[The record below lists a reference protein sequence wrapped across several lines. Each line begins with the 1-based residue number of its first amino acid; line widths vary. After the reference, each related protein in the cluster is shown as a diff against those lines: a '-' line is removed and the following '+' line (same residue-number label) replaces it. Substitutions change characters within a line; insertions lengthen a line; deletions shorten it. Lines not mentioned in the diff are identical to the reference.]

1 MEYSIN
7 TQFDTS
13 PNAARVASETVTP
26 RDWLEQWPP
35 VRRSLISN
43 RFHYAVRD
51 GAIMP
56 ALVVR
61 AVQTALHQRL
71 RYATPPR
78 NATDETLHAV
88 WQALQAAPQEAYAYA
103 QTVLDWESLIRD
115 KQTHDWLKPAEG
127 MHVYVLTTGDVAR
140 FKELAKVR
148 LWLAGTGYCKLATP
162 HKHTGVASIL
172 ERCLIDMM
180 VFSPERLDS
189 VAGAQIAK
197 SAPFYQDRPAPE
209 LSLGVVL
216 DLDALPDSTE
226 DERTQYALLV
236 AEAKDWLAPEQRRI
250 VRTHI
255 TSATPAIP
263 DAEVE
268 QEITARLARAERGE
282 LDAAQ
287 PLYFSNGTTC
297 TAGTLTKA
305 LDGKRL
311 RDPLEP
317 DYGPSQA
324 VLHWR
329 GGDWRIVRWA
339 HGIKR
344 VYRLATDWRTCTR
357 PWTGT
362 LATIQA
368 EEVPSWH

>member
-1 MEYSIN
+1 
-7 TQFDTS
+7 
-13 PNAARVASETVTP
+13 
-26 RDWLEQWPP
+26 
-35 VRRSLISN
+35 
-43 RFHYAVRD
+43 
-51 GAIMP
+51 
-56 ALVVR
+56 
-61 AVQTALHQRL
+61 L